1 MATVRFSDDLRSD
14 IRRNAE
20 RLFDGRMQAARE
32 TGADEWPRVVA
43 EHYILTVNNLLGNV
57 PQVIRERFLTY
68 GKALVLDKFKVV
80 VMKDGSRGFSPDSIG
95 QETYV
100 DVGHR
105 VDMPI
110 PMPNKESKEVA
121 EQLGFISYE
130 RNYHD
135 NLSVILDGSDPK
147 WADLCAKAVKR
158 DEDINAIAAER
169 DTFVQNVQTI
179 TNSYSTLAPALKA
192 WPPLWDL
199 VPEQKQRKHKEI
211 VERRRT
217 TVEDVVG
224 GMNLDQMTATT
235 VASKLRR

>member
-105 VDMPI
+105 VDMAI
-110 PMPNKESKEVA
+110 TMPNKENQEVA
-121 EQLGFISYE
+121 EQLVFIY
-130 RNYHD
+130 Y
-135 NLSVILDGSDPK
+135 
-147 WADLCAKAVKR
+147 
-158 DEDINAIAAER
+158 
-169 DTFVQNVQTI
+169 
-179 TNSYSTLAPALKA
+179 
-192 WPPLWDL
+192 
-199 VPEQKQRKHKEI
+199 
-211 VERRRT
+211 
-217 TVEDVVG
+217 
-224 GMNLDQMTATT
+224 
-235 VASKLRR
+235 

>member
-1 MATVRFSDDLRSD
+1 MATVRFSDELCND

-20 RLFDGRMQAARE
+20 RLFDGRTQAARE
-32 TGADEWPRVVA
+32 VGADEWPRIVA
-43 EHYILTVNNLLGNV
+43 DHYILAVNNLLGNV

-68 GKALVLDKFKVV
+68 GRTFRLATIQNGNASVGLDT
-80 VMKDGSRGFSPDSIG
+80 I
-95 QETYV
+95 Q
-100 DVGHR
+100 VGHS
-105 VDMPI
+105 VDMAI
-110 PMPNKESKEVA
+110 PMPNKDSQEVA
-121 EQLGFISYE
+121 EQLGFVSFE
-130 RNYHD
+130 RGYSD
-135 NLSVILDGSDPK
+135 SLSVTLDGADPK
-147 WADLCAKAVKR
+147 WADLYQKALKR
-158 DEDINAIAAER
+158 KQDMDAIEQER

-211 VERRRT
+211 VERKRT

-224 GMNLDQMTATT
+224 NMNLDQMTATT

>member
-20 RLFDGRMQAARE
+20 RLFDERMQAARE
-32 TGADEWPRVVA
+32 TGADEWPKVVA

-68 GKALVLDKFKVV
+68 GKALVLDKFKIA
-80 VMKDGSRGFSPDSIG
+80 GALG

-105 VDMPI
+105 VDMAI
-110 PMPNKESKEVA
+110 PMPNKENQEVA

-211 VERRRT
+211 VERKRT

>member
-1 MATVRFSDDLRSD
+1 MRFCYESKE
-14 IRRNAE
+14 RRT
-20 RLFDGRMQAARE
+20 RQWLQLDFRMNARE
-32 TGADEWPRVVA
+32 VGDDEWPRIVA

-68 GKALVLDKFKVV
+68 GKALVLDKFSWE
-80 VMKDGSRGFSPDSIG
+80 GS
-95 QETYV
+95 YV
-100 DVGHR
+100 NVGHR
-105 VDMPI
+105 VDMAI